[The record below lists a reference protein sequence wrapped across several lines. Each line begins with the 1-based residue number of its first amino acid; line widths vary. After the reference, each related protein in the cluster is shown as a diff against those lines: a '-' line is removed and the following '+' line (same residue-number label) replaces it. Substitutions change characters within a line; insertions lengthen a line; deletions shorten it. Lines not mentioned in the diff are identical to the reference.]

1 MILIDTNV
9 VSEPMKPQP
18 DRAVV
23 EWLDRQNPATLY
35 LSSTSLAE
43 LLFGI
48 ELLAP
53 GKRRDEFETGLKDL
67 LARFF
72 GPRIL
77 PFDEQAALSFAPLVC
92 KARAV
97 GRTISMADGQI
108 AAVAAVQGF
117 MVASRDTTPFVAAG
131 LRVINPWHLKQT

>member
-1 MILIDTNV
+1 
-9 VSEPMKPQP
+9 MKPQP
-18 DRAVV
+18 DRKVI
-23 EWLDRQNPATLY
+23 EWLDHQNPATLY
-35 LSSTSLAE
+35 LASTSLAE

-53 GKRRDEFETGLKDL
+53 GKRRDEFETSLKQL

-77 PFDEQAALSFAPLVC
+77 AFDEKAALSFAPLVG

-97 GRTISMADGQI
+97 GKTISMADGQI
-108 AAVAAVQGF
+108 AAIAAVQGF
-117 MVASRDTTPFVAAG
+117 LVASRDTTPFIAAG
-131 LRVINPWHLKQT
+131 LRVINPWHFEQR